1 MKPECRSQPAR
12 SVESTLRAGCK
23 AQTKALLKAR
33 ASLGSDAY
41 LPKEALCEAISDMW
55 GNGMGTWSAAAE
67 DMGTLKEFAPE
78 FVAGVC
84 F

>member
-1 MKPECRSQPAR
+1 MKLECKSQPVR

-23 AQTKALLKAR
+23 TQIKAFLKAR
-33 ASLGSDAY
+33 ASLGSNIY
-41 LPKEALCEAISDMW
+41 LSKEALCEAISDMW
-55 GNGMGTWSAAAE
+55 GNSMGIWSAAAE
-67 DMGTLKEFAPE
+67 NMGTLKEFTPE